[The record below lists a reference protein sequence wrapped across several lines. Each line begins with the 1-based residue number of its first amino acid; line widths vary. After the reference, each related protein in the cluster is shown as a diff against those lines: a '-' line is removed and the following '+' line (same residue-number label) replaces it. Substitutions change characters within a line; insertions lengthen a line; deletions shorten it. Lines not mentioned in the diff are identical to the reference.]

1 MPFAQKKSSLWYNMQ
16 DYVAT
21 YAASYNYWLPTQS
34 SASFTAV
41 PTVNSHNFTR
51 HFTTAVYPTTFL

>member
-1 MPFAQKKSSLWYNMQ
+1 MQ

-21 YAASYNYWLPTQS
+21 YEASYNSWLPTQS
-34 SASFTAV
+34 SVCFTAV
-41 PTVNSHNFTR
+41 PMVNSHNFKR